1 MANKVTIQDIADSLG
16 ISRNTVSKAINN
28 TGVLADATRDKVLK
42 KAMEM
47 GYKQF
52 SYISIIDSKSETSS
66 QPPKKNQE
74 IALLTSKFL
83 DDAHFSSTMLDKF
96 QRETSEL
103 GYGLSIHRLL
113 PEEIQ
118 DLALPKSFD
127 MKKTAG
133 MICYEMFNYE
143 YCKMLCELD
152 IPVLFVDC
160 PPIGLNEP
168 LKADLLL
175 MDNKSG
181 IFSFVREMVRRKKTQ
196 IGFIGEYLHC
206 QSFFE
211 RYMAYRNA
219 MYLHGLTCPEE
230 YCLLADKESERE
242 MVSENYQAYLAER
255 LQRLECL
262 PDVFLCANDF
272 VAIDTIHALHRLG
285 YRVPQ
290 DVYLCGF
297 DDSPGSRIIIPSLTT
312 IHIHSQIMGFSAVHL
327 LISRIKEPSLNYR
340 TIYAETSLIFRES
353 TGD

>member
-28 TGVLADATRDKVLK
+28 TGILADATRDKVLK
-42 KAMEM
+42 RAMEM
-47 GYKQF
+47 GYKHF
-52 SYISIIDSKSETSS
+52 SYISIIDNKTETSS
-66 QPPKKNQE
+66 QTPKKNQE
-74 IALLTSKFL
+74 IALLTSRFL
-83 DDAHFSSTMLDKF
+83 DDAHFSSPMLDKF
-96 QRETSEL
+96 QRETSQL

-118 DLALPKSFD
+118 KMELPKSFD

-133 MICYEMFNYE
+133 IICYEMFNYE

-160 PPIGLNEP
+160 PPIGINEP
-168 LKADLLL
+168 LNADLLL

-181 IFSFVREMVRRKKTQ
+181 IFSFVKEMARRGKTR
-196 IGFIGEYLHC
+196 IGFIGEYMHC

-211 RYMAYRNA
+211 RYIAYRNA
-219 MYLHGLTCPEE
+219 MYLHGLPCPEE
-230 YCLLADKESERE
+230 YCLLVDQENEPD
-242 MVSENYQAYLAER
+242 MVAKGYLTYLTER
-255 LQRLECL
+255 LQRLDRL
-262 PDVFLCANDF
+262 PDVFICANDF
-272 VAIDTIHALHRLG
+272 VAIDALHALHGLG
-285 YRVPQ
+285 YSVPQ

-297 DDSPGSRIIIPSLTT
+297 DDTPASKLVIPSLTT

-340 TIYAETSLIFRES
+340 TIYAETSLVFRES